1 MKDAKQKLKIEFEDK
16 TEQASK
22 TNEKSQEDEEA
33 KTEEDKTE
41 EDKIEEDKTE
51 EDKTEEDKTE
61 SVEDNEE
68 TASKN
73 KKELPQ
79 KLEMEPGVV
88 LKFSSDENIDKRQLR
103 VRKFNVSFTVVRI

>member
-16 TEQASK
+16 TEQSSK

-33 KTEEDKTE
+33 KTEEDKT
-41 EDKIEEDKTE
+41 EEDKTE

-103 VRKFNVSFTVVRI
+103 VRKFNVSFTVVRIESPC